1 MGKGSKSPA
10 KPPSL
15 SGTKSEKK
23 QQQSS
28 SLLGALQSAD
38 RRVHLCYL
46 TLGALAAALLVA
58 LPGGGGG
65 GGGGQLA
72 KQGAVGLK
80 ANIAQRD
87 TELERAKTTLPLEAL
102 DVGQHKVP
110 FLQHSMQSLYDKGQA
125 DKIRDPQIW
134 LGLSEQMLQKG
145 DFEGGVRGLKIAS
158 HYGCRA
164 DIWMSLGKALQ
175 QLARITYQKM
185 SQSQGPNAAAAAAQ
199 PLLAELRGMRM
210 TALQRRA
217 VDEGLTS
224 DQIDDAME
232 SDDPKAALI
241 SLLVDASA
249 GSQGKDTQLSP
260 SDPRAPP
267 AVMMYEAI
275 AAYEI
280 AAQMSTRVADIAM
293 KERSKLLG
301 QQVPGSNSCGA
312 SDCVRYARESKAFEH
327 LMAKKYMN
335 ATNALCIDEDAVSIP
350 ITAQEREER
359 CA

>member
-1 MGKGSKSPA
+1 MGKGSKPPA

-15 SGTKSEKK
+15 SGTKSAKK
-23 QQQSS
+23 PQQSS
-28 SLLGALQSAD
+28 SLLGALQSTD

-65 GGGGQLA
+65 GGGLVA

-102 DVGQHKVP
+102 DVGQHKHP
-110 FLQHSMQSLYDKGQA
+110 FLQHHMQGMYDQGHA
-125 DKIRDPQIW
+125 DRIRDPQIW
-134 LGLSEQMLQKG
+134 LGLSEQLLQKG
-145 DFEGGVRGLKIAS
+145 DLEGGVRGLKIAS

-185 SQSQGPNAAAAAAQ
+185 SQAEGPNAAAAAAQ

-241 SLLVDASA
+241 SLLVGASA
-249 GSQGKDTQLSP
+249 GSQGKGTQLRA

-301 QQVPGSNSCGA
+301 TLGNSCGA
-312 SDCVRYARESKAFEH
+312 SDCERYARESKAFEH

-335 ATNALCIDEDAVSIP
+335 ATNALCIDEAAVSIP

-359 CA
+359 